1 MTTNRADLALER
13 LLLGIE
19 DELFE
24 ASDVEVL
31 AAAAELGIKPRMKG
45 SIALIGITKLVPE
58 ERPSS
63 RDRKPLHDD
72 ARPGRRSPKG
82 DASARD

>member
-19 DELFE
+19 GELLE
-24 ASDVEVL
+24 ATDDEVL
-31 AAAAELGIKPRMKG
+31 AAAAELGIKPGMKG
-45 SIALIGITKLVPE
+45 SIALIGITQLVPE

-63 RDRKPLHDD
+63 RDRKPSRDD
-72 ARPGRRSPKG
+72 ARPRRRSPKG
-82 DASARD
+82 DASTRD